1 MQLIRRENQPGMGWT
16 QWWLCALDSRA
27 QWVCDDLIDERGA
40 VILDFNLFEIFAI
53 ARRLEMVIDCAKGG
67 RDGQAYLE
75 RLDDYNRR
83 QLLRISRET
92 ACSWPPVVPVP
103 QERQDV
109 APQAVALTTWPPVV
123 PVPQERQDVALQAV
137 ALKTWA
143 DVRDGRVALSDGRFF
158 LRPSQ
163 WERRDAGE

>member
-1 MQLIRRENQPGMGWT
+1 MQLIRCESQPGMGWA

-27 QWVCDDLIDERGA
+27 QWVREDLIDERGA

-67 RDGQAYLE
+67 RDGQVYLE

-83 QLLRISRET
+83 QLLSKET
-92 ACSWPPVVPVP
+92 ACS
-103 QERQDV
+103 
-109 APQAVALTTWPPVV
+109 WPPVV

-143 DVRDGRVALSDGRFF
+143 DVRDGRVALNDGRIF
-158 LRPSQ
+158 LRLSQ
-163 WERRDAGE
+163 WERRDAGA